1 MKAEEECDNGWT
13 KISNRCF
20 KPSEGSNTFDNARRA
35 CQGFPGGDLAVD
47 DSYAT
52 HNGLYF
58 ILHVNVRYWIGLK
71 DLVGDNVVSDY
82 HWLATNQSVTTG
94 PQFWMSLYPANKF
107 YRCVHLAD
115 ILLLFIWRDGSC
127 NDFYRYV
134 CQKPIGEVSSS
145 VANSITSTSSTAST
159 IQLNSSLTSSTLSSN
174 VIASTLAIANLS
186 EQLASIS
193 SRLDVSTTK
202 LNSPIASSTL
212 SDNTILSAT
221 TSTSQLELTTW
232 TNSQIGVATSDLNLS
247 LPSTTILSNSSSPV
261 STITEELELLTPT
274 ASNIHSCSSGLYENL
289 LISSASSSVF
299 SVNNNLNIILT
310 TNTVLNSEKN
320 FTVPTYDLTLSFS
333 LSVNDLASSI
343 TKTMTASGLQLLVSS
358 GSSINSSIYEDS
370 PLVLTVSSSISAID
384 NQIISSIASNAFN
397 VITVTTSSGP
407 LLPVSTNSNFN
418 RKSNAFKY
426 SLSSFILSPTM
437 VDIVNTDSTTT
448 TIKRDEESLDTH
460 NWSVQTSLWKDS
472 NSDIILIKAH
482 IRQKIYYH
490 QEQNPGFIFEQID
503 KFDADLARE
512 IHQANITMR
521 LIISTPESE
530 LVIQTISA
538 SDTKSIVNLAFSLSN
553 KSVAKVMIP
562 KAAFRFLGQ
571 DDTVTLVVRSYN
583 IRNNWTE
590 NNISE
595 NNDSRW
601 SEYGMKLK
609 DYNST
614 TIHCITVHFTSFAI
628 LMQNSK
634 ALTEF
639 HDTNLR
645 IITYIGYSISL
656 FALLIMMALIIS
668 SRKLHTV
675 KNFIHLNLALAM
687 TLSICGFI
695 SGIHAT
701 KLPILCTIIAIGL
714 HFLYLASLTW
724 MMMESLLIFRKIS
737 KIRKNVD
744 LGIRRIYFVL
754 GWMLPAIIVG
764 ISASTGIDAY
774 RNPNY
779 CWIRNTSAQMWFFV
793 GPVILIMMCNVVIM
807 TLAIKSL
814 FSIKAMVRKS
824 EMQKFKVGIKAVASL
839 IFLFGIS
846 WLFGIL
852 YYATSET
859 VFAYLFTIL
868 NCPQLLALLSLK
880 KTIWCGTG
888 LLIFYFHCFRDHNM
902 QDYIRTRFNF
912 VNSIFPTR
920 SMGEASRDTRDENT
934 RYRRVIKIPLLPVS
948 SENGSQDCEVIP
960 QDPISLNKITGT
972 YLSKRISVATLAST
986 CDHGPYRLTE
996 NTIPVDP

>member
-94 PQFWMSLYPANKF
+94 PQFWMSLYPTNKF

-145 VANSITSTSSTAST
+145 VANSITSTSSTVST

-193 SRLDVSTTK
+193 SRLDVSTTE

-232 TNSQIGVATSDLNLS
+232 TNSQIDVATSDLNLS
-247 LPSTTILSNSSSPV
+247 LPSTTILSNSNSPV

-320 FTVPTYDLTLSFS
+320 FTVPNYYLALSSS

-343 TKTMTASGLQLLVSS
+343 TATMTASGLQLLVSS

-370 PLVLTVSSSISAID
+370 PLILTISSSVSAMD
-384 NQIISSIASNAFN
+384 NQIISSIASNVFN

-407 LLPVSTNSNFN
+407 LFPVSTISNFN

-437 VDIVNTDSTTT
+437 VDIVNTDPTTT

-460 NWSVQTSLWKDS
+460 NWSVQTSLWTDS
-472 NSDIILIKAH
+472 NSDIILIKATSVIDESSAAVYQH
-482 IRQKIYYH
+482 LSSNSILHDCSHSIVANIVTIIKSILLTPTLSDSDLSSYTPENLLSSRTVTASITSNQPPLSNNGSYFAYPTKINKMINRI
-490 QEQNPGFIFEQID
+490 QTICNQLIANFINGVDTNPGFIFEQID
-503 KFDADLARE
+503 KLDADLARE

-530 LVIQTISA
+530 LAIQTISA

-595 NNDSRW
+595 NNDSVIISSVLSCSVYPYKDKNFALPVHLYLNLHHQQRNPPYRCAYWEKTRW

-668 SRKLHTV
+668 SR
-675 KNFIHLNLALAM
+675 
-687 TLSICGFI
+687 
-695 SGIHAT
+695 
-701 KLPILCTIIAIGL
+701 
-714 HFLYLASLTW
+714 
-724 MMMESLLIFRKIS
+724 
-737 KIRKNVD
+737 
-744 LGIRRIYFVL
+744 
-754 GWMLPAIIVG
+754 
-764 ISASTGIDAY
+764 
-774 RNPNY
+774 
-779 CWIRNTSAQMWFFV
+779 
-793 GPVILIMMCNVVIM
+793 
-807 TLAIKSL
+807 
-814 FSIKAMVRKS
+814 
-824 EMQKFKVGIKAVASL
+824 VGIKAVASL

-868 NCPQLLALLSLK
+868 NCPQ
-880 KTIWCGTG
+880 G

-902 QDYIRTRFNF
+902 QDYIRTRFHF